1 MYSYGLLET
10 GCYYLVQEKLDSSI
24 TLIKATMESD
34 HCMYVFTYN
43 DEMVTG
49 WKRKTDKIY
58 SEPEDTSAEL
68 KPLVEHVAEIVL
80 RRRTAVC
87 DGYTKLFKALCDH
100 AGVQNEIISSPVF
113 NR

>member
-10 GCYYLVQEKLDSSI
+10 GCYYLVQEKLDSPI

-58 SEPEDTSAEL
+58 DIIECLTDEAVEKWEKQYNSNNEAYYEEDE
-68 KPLVEHVAEIVL
+68 
-80 RRRTAVC
+80 
-87 DGYTKLFKALCDH
+87 D
-100 AGVQNEIISSPVF
+100 
-113 NR
+113 